1 MDPLAAVV
9 VVLAAALAVA
19 VGVAWRQRVRLD
31 CVSRLIAA
39 EPGQDVETASRAL
52 LEDRDQARQQ
62 VAQADQELGQLAG
75 LLGVG
80 VLRFDDD
87 LRVRFANPA
96 ACTFLGREPGGLE
109 GRSALEA
116 FADHE
121 VEALLLSARDRGAAG
136 GEVRPRGEDGRS
148 LLIRARRSPWGGLWV
163 ALDDVTK
170 LRRLERIRTEFVDN
184 LSHEL
189 RTPLTSVRLLTE
201 TLARD
206 LDDLVVPDRVRDR
219 VARIDVETG
228 HLVQMVSEL
237 LELSRI
243 EAGGER
249 LYLDVVD
256 MAEVVRASCERL
268 RLFAE
273 RQGIRLEARTVD
285 GLPLVR
291 GDAERLGQ
299 VLLNLIHNALKFSPS
314 GTTVTVSAVAAAD
327 VVTVSVADQGPGIA
341 RQDQARIFERFYKVD
356 RARVRGM
363 GGTGLG
369 LAIAHHIVED
379 HGGRLEL
386 ESEEGRGAD
395 FRFSL
400 PIAADLATG
409 AGAGPRAAQPAGSS
423 N

>member
-1 MDPLAAVV
+1 MNPSLILALVLGGALAAAAVV
-9 VVLAAALAVA
+9 AL
-19 VGVAWRQRVRLD
+19 RQRGRLRD
-31 CVSRLIAA
+31 LES
-39 EPGQDVETASRAL
+39 ASRAL
-52 LEDRDQARQQ
+52 VESREQARRQ
-62 VAQADQELGQLAG
+62 VELADQELGQLAG

-96 ACTFLGREPGGLE
+96 ACAFLGREPGGLD

-121 VEALLLSARDRGAAG
+121 VEALLMAARDRGAAG
-136 GEVRPRGEDGRS
+136 GEIPPHGEGGRA
-148 LLIRARRSPWGGLWV
+148 LLIRARRSLSGGLWV
-163 ALDDVTK
+163 ALDDVTT

-206 LDDLVVPDRVRDR
+206 LDDLVVPERVRDR

-243 EAGGER
+243 EAGGQQ

-256 MAEVVRASCERL
+256 MAEVVRSSCERL

-273 RQGIRLEARTVD
+273 RQGVRVAVQTAA

-299 VLLNLIHNALKFSPS
+299 VLLNLLHNALKFSPA
-314 GTTVTVSAVAAAD
+314 GTAVTVSATEEGSS
-327 VVTVSVADQGPGIA
+327 VVVSVADEGPGIA
-341 RQDQARIFERFYKVD
+341 VDDQARIFERFYKVD

-369 LAIAHHIVED
+369 LAIARHIVEG

-386 ESEEGRGAD
+386 DSEEGHGAT

-400 PIAADLATG
+400 PIAADLAVAPG
-409 AGAGPRAAQPAGSS
+409 GGRREAQPAGSS
-423 N
+423 S

>member
-1 MDPLAAVV
+1 MAQL
-9 VVLAAALAVA
+9 
-19 VGVAWRQRVRLD
+19 VGGA
-31 CVSRLIAA
+31 
-39 EPGQDVETASRAL
+39 PGQDLETASRTL
-52 LEDRDQARQQ
+52 VEDRDQARQQ
-62 VAQADQELGQLAG
+62 VAQADQLGRLAG

-96 ACTFLGREPGGLE
+96 ACTSWVASRRPGGPPV
-109 GRSALEA
+109 LEA

-136 GEVRPRGEDGRS
+136 GEVRPRGEDGRAI
-148 LLIRARRSPWGGLWV
+148 LIRARRWPWGGLWV

-170 LRRLERIRTEFVDN
+170 LRRLERMRTEFVDN

-243 EAGGER
+243 EGGGQR

-273 RQGIRLEARTVD
+273 RQGIRLKARAEA
-285 GLPLVR
+285 GLPL
-291 GDAERLGQ
+291 
-299 VLLNLIHNALKFSPS
+299 
-314 GTTVTVSAVAAAD
+314 
-327 VVTVSVADQGPGIA
+327 
-341 RQDQARIFERFYKVD
+341 
-356 RARVRGM
+356 RARRCRASWPG
-363 GGTGLG
+363 
-369 LAIAHHIVED
+369 
-379 HGGRLEL
+379 
-386 ESEEGRGAD
+386 
-395 FRFSL
+395 
-400 PIAADLATG
+400 
-409 AGAGPRAAQPAGSS
+409 AAQPHPQCPEVLAVGHDRDRQRYGRSRRGDGVGRRPGPGHRPAGPGAHLRALLQGGPGRACAA
-423 N
+423 

>member
-1 MDPLAAVV
+1 M
-9 VVLAAALAVA
+9 
-19 VGVAWRQRVRLD
+19 
-31 CVSRLIAA
+31 
-39 EPGQDVETASRAL
+39 
-52 LEDRDQARQQ
+52 
-62 VAQADQELGQLAG
+62 
-75 LLGVG
+75 
-80 VLRFDDD
+80 
-87 LRVRFANPA
+87 
-96 ACTFLGREPGGLE
+96 
-109 GRSALEA
+109 
-116 FADHE
+116 
-121 VEALLLSARDRGAAG
+121 
-136 GEVRPRGEDGRS
+136 
-148 LLIRARRSPWGGLWV
+148 
-163 ALDDVTK
+163 
-170 LRRLERIRTEFVDN
+170 DN

-243 EAGGER
+243 EGGGQR

-273 RQGIRLEARTVD
+273 RQGIRLEARAEA

-314 GTTVTVSAVAAAD
+314 GTTVTVSATAGAD

-369 LAIAHHIVED
+369 LAIARHIVED
-379 HGGRLEL
+379 HGGHLEL

-400 PIAADLATG
+400 PIATDLAAR
-409 AGAGPRAAQPAGSS
+409 AGGGSRAAQPAGSS
-423 N
+423 S

>member
-1 MDPLAAVV
+1 MAAGS
-9 VVLAAALAVA
+9 LGASACGSA
-19 VGVAWRQRVRLD
+19 AWRASSAANRART
-31 CVSRLIAA
+31 SRRP
-39 EPGQDVETASRAL
+39 PGRSSRTAT
-52 LEDRDQARQQ
+52 EARQQ

-136 GEVRPRGEDGRS
+136 GEVRPRGEDGRA

-256 MAEVVRASCERL
+256 MAEAVRASCERL
-268 RLFAE
+268 RALRRAAGDPPGGPHGS
-273 RQGIRLEARTVD
+273 RAAARA
-285 GLPLVR
+285 R
-291 GDAERLGQ
+291 RRRRLGQ

-314 GTTVTVSAVAAAD
+314 GTTVSVSAVAEAGRGDGVGRRPGAGHRP
-327 VVTVSVADQGPGIA
+327 AGPGPHLRALLQGGSGPGA
-341 RQDQARIFERFYKVD
+341 RHGRD
-356 RARVRGM
+356 RPGPGHRAPHRG
-363 GGTGLG
+363 GPRRS
-369 LAIAHHIVED
+369 V
-379 HGGRLEL
+379 
-386 ESEEGRGAD
+386 
-395 FRFSL
+395 
-400 PIAADLATG
+400 G
-409 AGAGPRAAQPAGSS
+409 AGER
-423 N
+423 

>member
-1 MDPLAAVV
+1 MDPSV
-9 VVLAAALAVA
+9 AAALLLAVA
-19 VGVAWRQRVRLD
+19 LALAVGMAVRERRRLD
-31 CVSRLIAA
+31 RVAGLVRTG
-39 EPGQDVETASRAL
+39 PGQDVEMASRAL
-52 LEDRDQARQQ
+52 LEDRDRARQQ

-96 ACTFLGREPGGLE
+96 ACTFLGREAGGLE
-109 GRSALEA
+109 SRSALEA

-121 VEALLLSARDRGAAG
+121 VEALLLSARERGAAG
-136 GEVRPRGEDGRS
+136 GEVRPHGDHGRA
-148 LLIRARRSPWGGLWV
+148 LLIRAQRSPWGGLWV
-163 ALDDVTK
+163 AVDDVTN

-243 EAGGER
+243 EAGGQR

-273 RQGIRLEARTVD
+273 RQGIRVEVRTAA

-314 GTTVTVSAVAAAD
+314 GSTVTVSAEAGAD

-369 LAIAHHIVED
+369 LAIARHIVED
-379 HGGRLEL
+379 HAGRLEL
-386 ESEEGRGAD
+386 DSEEGRGAT

-400 PIAADLATG
+400 PIAADLATAPG
-409 AGAGPRAAQPAGSS
+409 DPSRAAQPAGSS
-423 N
+423 S

>member
-1 MDPLAAVV
+1 MDLTVAVALL
-9 VVLAAALAVA
+9 LAAALAVTLA
-19 VGVAWRQRVRLD
+19 LAIRQRRRLD
-31 CVSRLIAA
+31 RVARLVHAA
-39 EPGQDVETASRAL
+39 PGQDLEMASQAL
-52 LEDRDQARQQ
+52 LDERDRARQQ

-121 VEALLLSARDRGAAG
+121 VEALLLSARERGASG
-136 GEVRPRGEDGRS
+136 GEVRPHGEDGRA
-148 LLIRARRSPWGGLWV
+148 LLIRARRSPGGGLWV

-243 EAGGER
+243 EAGGQR
-249 LYLDVVD
+249 LFLDVVD

-273 RQGIRLEARTVD
+273 RQGIRLEVRTAAD
-285 GLPLVR
+285 LPLVR

-299 VLLNLIHNALKFSPS
+299 VLLNLVHNALKFSPS
-314 GTTVTVSAVAAAD
+314 GTTVTVSAVVQAD
-327 VVTVSVADQGPGIA
+327 RVEVSVADQGPGIA
-341 RQDQARIFERFYKVD
+341 RADQARIFERFYKVD

-369 LAIAHHIVED
+369 LAIARHIVED

-386 ESEEGRGAD
+386 ESAEGHGAT
-395 FRFSL
+395 FRFGL

-409 AGAGPRAAQPAGSS
+409 PGDRPWATQPAGSS
-423 N
+423 S

>member
-1 MDPLAAVV
+1 M
-9 VVLAAALAVA
+9 
-19 VGVAWRQRVRLD
+19 
-31 CVSRLIAA
+31 
-39 EPGQDVETASRAL
+39 
-52 LEDRDQARQQ
+52 
-62 VAQADQELGQLAG
+62 
-75 LLGVG
+75 
-80 VLRFDDD
+80 
-87 LRVRFANPA
+87 
-96 ACTFLGREPGGLE
+96 
-109 GRSALEA
+109 
-116 FADHE
+116 
-121 VEALLLSARDRGAAG
+121 
-136 GEVRPRGEDGRS
+136 
-148 LLIRARRSPWGGLWV
+148 
-163 ALDDVTK
+163 
-170 LRRLERIRTEFVDN
+170 
-184 LSHEL
+184 
-189 RTPLTSVRLLTE
+189 RLLTE

>member
-1 MDPLAAVV
+1 M
-9 VVLAAALAVA
+9 AAAT
-19 VGVAWRQRVRLD
+19 Q
-31 CVSRLIAA
+31 
-39 EPGQDVETASRAL
+39 AL
-52 LEDRDQARQQ
+52 VVDRDQARQQ
-62 VAQADQELGQLAG
+62 VAQADQDLGQLAG

-96 ACTFLGREPGGLE
+96 ACAFLGREQGGLD

-121 VEALLLSARDRGAAG
+121 VEALLLAARDRGASG
-136 GEVRPRGEDGRS
+136 GEVPPHGEDGRA

-163 ALDDVTK
+163 ALEDVTN

-243 EAGGER
+243 EAGGQQ

-256 MAEVVRASCERL
+256 MADVVRSSCERL
-268 RLFAE
+268 QLFAE
-273 RQGIRLEARTVD
+273 RQGVRLEVRAPA

-291 GDAERLGQ
+291 GDVERLGQ
-299 VLLNLIHNALKFSPS
+299 VLLNLIHNALKFSPA
-314 GTTVTVSAVAAAD
+314 GTTVTAGARATPGEVE
-327 VVTVSVADQGPGIA
+327 VSVADQGPGIA
-341 RQDQARIFERFYKVD
+341 TQDQARIFERFYKVD

-369 LAIAHHIVED
+369 LAIARHIVED
-379 HGGRLEL
+379 HGGRLAL
-386 ESEEGRGAD
+386 DSEEGRGAT

-400 PIAADLATG
+400 PEAADLA
-409 AGAGPRAAQPAGSS
+409 ADREDQPRSAQPAGSS
-423 N
+423 S

>member
-1 MDPLAAVV
+1 MDPSLIVALVLGGALVAAVA
-9 VVLAAALAVA
+9 LALRQRRRLQDIESASRTLVEARDAAL
-19 VGVAWRQRVRLD
+19 
-31 CVSRLIAA
+31 
-39 EPGQDVETASRAL
+39 
-52 LEDRDQARQQ
+52 QQ
-62 VAQADQELGQLAG
+62 VAKADQELGQLAG

-96 ACTFLGREPGGLE
+96 ACTFLDREPGGLE

-121 VEALLLSARDRGAAG
+121 VEALLVAARERGAAG
-136 GEVRPRGEDGRS
+136 GEIPPHGESGRA
-148 LLIRARRSPWGGLWV
+148 LLIRARRSPSGGLWV
-163 ALDDVTK
+163 ALDDVTT

-206 LDDLVVPDRVRDR
+206 LDDLVVPERVRDR

-243 EAGGER
+243 EAGGQQ

-256 MAEVVRASCERL
+256 MAEVVRSSCERL

-273 RQGIRLEARTVD
+273 RQGVRVAVHTAAD
-285 GLPLVR
+285 LPLVR

-299 VLLNLIHNALKFSPS
+299 VLLNLVHNALKFSPA
-314 GTTVTVSAVAAAD
+314 GTSVTVSAAKEGSS
-327 VVTVSVADQGPGIA
+327 VVVSVADEGPGIA
-341 RQDQARIFERFYKVD
+341 AHDQARIFERFYKVD

-369 LAIAHHIVED
+369 LAIARHIVEG

-386 ESEEGRGAD
+386 DSEEGHGAT

-400 PIAADLATG
+400 PVAADLAAAPDG
-409 AGAGPRAAQPAGSS
+409 RPREAQPAGSNS
-423 N
+423 